1 MIESTVS
8 EPASRSRGVGRLPA
22 PLRRLTTILALLYL
36 LGIVIVALF
45 ADQLA
50 PHSYREQNLAHRLQ
64 KPSSA
69 HPLGTDDFGRDVAS
83 RLIYGARV
91 SLAVALIVEAVELLF
106 GLTLGMIAGWRRGW
120 LDNLV
125 MRITDLMFAF
135 PDILLAILIV
145 GTLGEVPFPIA
156 ALDSQRRLICV
167 IAALAL
173 VGWPGMVR
181 LVRSQVLSLRDREFL
196 EAARALGASDGRIYL
211 RHLLPNLVGP
221 VVIAATVGMGAIVLA
236 ESTLSFLGLGIQEP
250 FPSWGSMIQAGW
262 KLKRSDPMLTVY
274 PALCLAGTIMAFN
287 FLGDGLRD
295 WLDPRSRSA

>member
-1 MIESTVS
+1 MMLSAAQVPSIK
-8 EPASRSRGVGRLPA
+8 RRGPLAGLPA
-22 PLRRLTTILALLYL
+22 PVRRLTTVLALLYIV
-36 LGIVIVALF
+36 GIIIVAVF
-45 ADQLA
+45 ADRLA
-50 PHSYREQNLAHRLQ
+50 PHSYREQNLAQRLQ
-64 KPSSA
+64 KPTPE
-69 HPLGTDDFGRDVAS
+69 HPLGTDDFGRDVLS

-91 SLAVALIVEAVELLF
+91 SLTVAVSVEAVELLF

-125 MRITDLMFAF
+125 MRITDLTFAF

-145 GTLGEVPFPIA
+145 GLLGKNLFNVF
-156 ALDSQRRLICV
+156 L
-167 IAALAL
+167 ALAL

-181 LVRSQVLSLRDREFL
+181 LVRSQVLALREKEFL

-221 VVIAATVGMGAIVLA
+221 VVVAATVGMGAIVLA

-250 FPSWGSMIQAGW
+250 FPSWGSMIYAGW

-295 WLDPRSRSA
+295 WLDPRSRAN

>member
-1 MIESTVS
+1 MMQSVAQE
-8 EPASRSRGVGRLPA
+8 ASIKRRGLLSGLPA
-22 PLRRLTTILALLYL
+22 PVRRLTTMLALLYIV
-36 LGIVIVALF
+36 GIVIVAVF

-50 PHSYREQNLAHRLQ
+50 PHSYRDQDLVNRLQ
-64 KPSSA
+64 KPSPQ
-69 HPLGTDDFGRDVAS
+69 HPLGTDDFGRDVLS

-91 SLAVALIVEAVELLF
+91 SLTVAVAVEAVELLF
-106 GLTLGMIAGWRRGW
+106 GLSLGMIAGWRRGW
-120 LDNLV
+120 LDNAV
-125 MRITDLMFAF
+125 MRVTDLMFAF

-145 GTLGEVPFPIA
+145 GLLGKNLFNVF
-156 ALDSQRRLICV
+156 L
-167 IAALAL
+167 ALAL

-181 LVRSQVLSLRDREFL
+181 LVRSQVLALREKEFL
-196 EAARALGASDGRIYL
+196 EAARALGASDTRIYL

-221 VVIAATVGMGAIVLA
+221 VVVAATVGMGAIVLA

-250 FPSWGSMIQAGW
+250 FPSWGSMIHAGW

-295 WLDPRSRSA
+295 WLDPRSRAN

>member
-1 MIESTVS
+1 MMESAVQ
-8 EPASRSRGVGRLPA
+8 EASVKRRGLLSSLPA
-22 PLRRLTTILALLYL
+22 PVRRLTTILALLFL
-36 LGIVIVALF
+36 IGTVVVALF

-50 PHSYREQNLAHRLQ
+50 PHSYREQNLANKLQ
-64 KPSSA
+64 KPSPE
-69 HPLGTDDFGRDVAS
+69 HPLGTDEFGRDVLS

-91 SLAVALIVEAVELLF
+91 SLTVAVAVEAVELLF

-120 LDNLV
+120 LDNAV
-125 MRITDLMFAF
+125 MRVTDMMFAF

-145 GTLGEVPFPIA
+145 GLLGKNLFNVF
-156 ALDSQRRLICV
+156 L
-167 IAALAL
+167 ALAL

-181 LVRSQVLSLRDREFL
+181 LVRSQTLALRDKEFL
-196 EAARALGASDGRIYL
+196 EAARALGASDGRIYV

-221 VVIAATVGMGAIVLA
+221 VVVAATVGMGAVVLA

-250 FPSWGSMIQAGW
+250 FPSWGSMINAGW

-295 WLDPRSRSA
+295 WLDPRSRST

>member
-1 MIESTVS
+1 MQSAAQE
-8 EPASRSRGVGRLPA
+8 ASIKRRGLLSGLPA
-22 PLRRLTTILALLYL
+22 PVRRLTTILALLYL
-36 LGIVIVALF
+36 IGIIVVAVF

-50 PHSYREQNLAHRLQ
+50 PHSYRDQDLVNRLQ
-64 KPSSA
+64 KPSA
-69 HPLGTDDFGRDVAS
+69 EHPLGTDDFGRDVLS

-91 SLAVALIVEAVELLF
+91 SLTVAVAVESVELLF

-145 GTLGEVPFPIA
+145 GLLGKSLFNVF
-156 ALDSQRRLICV
+156 L
-167 IAALAL
+167 ALAL

-181 LVRSQVLSLRDREFL
+181 LVRSQVLALRDKEFL

-221 VVIAATVGMGAIVLA
+221 VVVAATVGMGAIVLA

-295 WLDPRSRSA
+295 WLDPRSRAT